1 MLKLLHSSH
10 AGKVMLKILQ
20 ARLQQYMN
28 RWLSDVQVVFRKGR
42 GTRDQISNV
51 CWIIE
56 NASKFQKS
64 IYFCFIDCA
73 KVFDCVDQSKLWKIP
88 KEMEIPDHLI
98 CLLKNLYAGQ
108 EAIVRTEHGKM
119 DWFQIEKGIHQGSIL
134 SPRLFFFYAE
144 YIMWNAGW
152 VKHKLETSLLE
163 AISIPSYMQMTPHLW
178 QKMKG
183 IKVPLDEI
191 ERGVWKSWLK
201 TQHS

>member
-1 MLKLLHSSH
+1 M
-10 AGKVMLKILQ
+10 MLKILQ
-20 ARLQQYMN
+20 AQLQQYMN
-28 RWLSDVQVVFRKGR
+28 WELPDVQVVFRKGR

-119 DWFQIEKGIHQGSIL
+119 DWFQIEKGIHQGWIL
-134 SPRLFFFYAE
+134 STCLFLLYVE
-144 YIMWNAGW
+144 HIMWNADW
-152 VKHKLETSLLE
+152 MKHKLESRLQGE
-163 AISIPSYMQMTPHLW
+163 ISITEDMQMIPPLW
-178 QKMKG
+178 QKAKNN
-183 IKVPLDEI
+183 
-191 ERGVWKSWLK
+191 
-201 TQHS
+201 